1 MVSLRAMSHEQ
12 RIDRRRKIADDFR
25 KLMEKGL
32 DIKECYA
39 RTARKYGITTTTVKQ
54 ACLEHQVKIPRMN
67 NLEPKSKTKPSSQ
80 TLMIIADL
88 VRGKKMSDIARQR
101 NLTRQ
106 RIFLIKSEAEQ
117 AGLMQAVEERVQ
129 AAQRQKK

>member
-1 MVSLRAMSHEQ
+1 MSHEQ
-12 RIDRRRKIADDFR
+12 RIERRKKIADDFR
-25 KLMEKGL
+25 KLLEKGI

-54 ACLEHQVKIPRMN
+54 ACIEHQIKIPRMN
-67 NLEPKSKTKPSSQ
+67 NLEPGSKTKPSSQ

-88 VRGKKMSDIARQR
+88 IRGKKMSDIARDR

-106 RIFLIKSEAEQ
+106 RIFLIKGEAER
-117 AGLMQAVEERVQ
+117 AGVILAVEERVQ
-129 AAQRQKK
+129 AAQGQKK

>member
-1 MVSLRAMSHEQ
+1 MASLRGMSHEQ
-12 RIDRRRKIADDFR
+12 RIERRKRMADDFR
-25 KLMEKGL
+25 KLMEKGI

-54 ACLEHQVKIPRMN
+54 ACIEHQIKIPRMN
-67 NLEPKSKTKPSSQ
+67 NLERGSKTKPSSQ

-88 VRGKKMSDIARQR
+88 IRGKKMSDIARER

-106 RIFLIKSEAEQ
+106 RIFLIKGEAEQ
-117 AGLMQAVEERVQ
+117 AGLMQAVDERVH
-129 AAQRQKK
+129 AAQSQQK